1 MKTNLTKTTFDEL
14 QEVLFE
20 GVGCDSIETH
30 PFKKY
35 NEILILERL
44 IQWKINL
51 HCFIKRYGGRKV
63 SNCLISLP

>member
-35 NEILILERL
+35 NEILILDKRKWGERTHPRAP
-44 IQWKINL
+44 W
-51 HCFIKRYGGRKV
+51 
-63 SNCLISLP
+63 